1 MKKYIISGVIIMLL
15 WGAELSAARGK
26 SFRLTRIIQL
36 PALHRA
42 LKPERRPHHLIA
54 GFYPVS
60 SNQWLVGVYSH
71 EGNLKTKENARQDTR
86 EYVKNPKF
94 ELFLMNSLGEIQA
107 RSKQPLPFSSM
118 SAFAPNR
125 FFYLPSIDDC
135 TFGFLEVVLN
145 KIICLDG
152 TLEKMK
158 TLRVPLDWVQA
169 GTVLYGEEGYELWVF
184 GGKSE
189 TSNQETPDKPKAVQK
204 NRRLSSGMKYWMTL
218 NKINVDSKTLGAI
231 YPFEKSGWTSIST
244 SPLDVLRR
252 IQKVALDREA
262 RRIHLS
268 RTGMY
273 WTPVLGKHPDGG
285 IELLVEVNEKVKH
298 PSRPPRGI
306 PEYRWLS
313 GRRFFFLVELFPW
326 GLGKVRRLPLEIHFW
341 DRYKVKLDEQNAILW
356 MPHFYRPSP
365 GQQAYRIRSNRIL
378 LHFHTYTILSK
389 SEVVREEGITYQRE
403 PSVETF
409 AILPLNGDPPEFT
422 TEETIQKEIEKQDQF
437 NVLTGLVAFDGQ
449 RKLYFSGFKAQW
461 IKNKN
466 KSYRL
471 NRIPVI
477 YELVYE

>member
-1 MKKYIISGVIIMLL
+1 MKKYIIASIIVTLSGAVLCP
-15 WGAELSAARGK
+15 AREK
-26 SFRLTRIIQL
+26 PFRLSRIIRL
-36 PALHRA
+36 SALHRA
-42 LKPERRPHHLIA
+42 LEPERRPHYLIA

-60 SNQWLVGVYSH
+60 SHQWLVGVYSH
-71 EGNLKTKENARQDTR
+71 EGNLMTRENARQDTG
-86 EYVKNPKF
+86 EYVKNPRF

-107 RSKQPLPFSSM
+107 RSRKPLPFSSM

-125 FFYLPSIDDC
+125 YFYLPSIDDC

-145 KIICLDG
+145 KIICLDA

-158 TLRVPLDWVQA
+158 TFPVPLDWVQA
-169 GTVLYGEEGYELWVF
+169 GTVRYGEDGYELWVF
-184 GGKSE
+184 GGKSK
-189 TSNQETPDKPKAVQK
+189 TSNQETPDKPRAVQK

-218 NKINVDSKTLGAI
+218 NKMNVDSKTLGAI
-231 YPFEKSGWTSIST
+231 YQFEKSRWTIIST
-244 SPLDVLRR
+244 APSDVLRR

-285 IELLVEVNEKVKH
+285 IELLVEVNEKVKD

-341 DRYKVKLDEQNAILW
+341 DRFKVQLEEQNAILW

-365 GQQAYRIRSNRIL
+365 GQQAYRIRSNRIFF
-378 LHFHTYTILSK
+378 HFHTYTVLSK
-389 SEVVREEGITYQRE
+389 PAVVREKSVTYQQE

-422 TEETIQKEIEKQDQF
+422 TEATIQKEIEKQDQF
-437 NVLTGLVAFDGQ
+437 NVLTGFVAFDGQ

-461 IKNKN
+461 IKNKD

-477 YELVYE
+477 YEWVID